1 MWVDIALFVR
11 DSYKDNVK
19 VNYISNLKNKYNAS
33 IVYDSFNSTDNIN
46 NWVKKNTFNLV
57 DGIIDDV
64 SDLDFVIANA
74 LAIDMEWVNKIKPE
88 TVGYTVTFPHRE
100 FGAYVSDLVNGGFMS
115 IDFKDTDY
123 KSKAVDFA
131 AVANRYNIIHVLGEQ
146 NIINTVSEEYK
157 KWLIEDPCDMAS
169 ESPSVEDYM
178 VQYMAELNEGF
189 GYVSSST
196 DFNFYVD
203 DNVKVFSKDLK
214 EYDGST
220 LQYVGIMPTNVSLD
234 RYINDVKSSDID
246 SLINKLKPIE
256 LNSFKDGV
264 ITHVEGL
271 IPLFDFEYELNL
283 VENLKMLG
291 IQNVFDSGKADL
303 SNLTSGNAYIS
314 KAVHKANIE
323 FSNDGIK
330 AGAATALGGAGA
342 AGCHFDYIYEVPVE
356 KIDIT
361 FDKPFLFFVMDKE
374 TKEVWFAGT
383 VYEPKEENVKEDYLN
398 WD

>member
-1 MWVDIALFVR
+1 
-11 DSYKDNVK
+11 
-19 VNYISNLKNKYNAS
+19 
-33 IVYDSFNSTDNIN
+33 
-46 NWVKKNTFNLV
+46 
-57 DGIIDDV
+57 
-64 SDLDFVIANA
+64 
-74 LAIDMEWVNKIKPE
+74 
-88 TVGYTVTFPHRE
+88 
-100 FGAYVSDLVNGGFMS
+100 
-115 IDFKDTDY
+115 
-123 KSKAVDFA
+123 
-131 AVANRYNIIHVLGEQ
+131 
-146 NIINTVSEEYK
+146 
-157 KWLIEDPCDMAS
+157 
-169 ESPSVEDYM
+169 
-178 VQYMAELNEGF
+178 
-189 GYVSSST
+189 
-196 DFNFYVD
+196 
-203 DNVKVFSKDLK
+203 
-214 EYDGST
+214 
-220 LQYVGIMPTNVSLD
+220 MPTNVSLD
-234 RYINDVKSSDID
+234 SYINDVKSSDID

-314 KAVHKANIE
+314 QAVHKANIE

-342 AGCHFDYIYEVPVE
+342 AGCRFDYIYDVPVE

-383 VYEPKEENVKEDYLN
+383 VYEPKEENVNEDYLN